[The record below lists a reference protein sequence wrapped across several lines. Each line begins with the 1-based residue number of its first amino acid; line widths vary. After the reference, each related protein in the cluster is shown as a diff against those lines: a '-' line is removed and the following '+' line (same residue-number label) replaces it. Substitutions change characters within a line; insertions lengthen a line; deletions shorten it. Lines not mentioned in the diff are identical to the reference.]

1 MPIFQMNSAD
11 ALSKHTSSAYRNVS
25 SAALT
30 AAFLLLI
37 GADGA
42 FAHEFR
48 IGEIE
53 LDRPW
58 SRATAPGAPVGA
70 GYVVIDNDGAA
81 DRLVSATAEIA
92 GRTEIHE
99 MSMKDG
105 VMTMR
110 ALPDGLEIPA
120 DGEVKLEPG
129 SYHLMFLDLKEPIAQ
144 GVPFKG
150 TLTFEK
156 AGTVEVEFEVE
167 AAGAKGS
174 GHDEHSHGAEP

>member
-1 MPIFQMNSAD
+1 M
-11 ALSKHTSSAYRNVS
+11 
-25 SAALT
+25 AALT
-30 AAFLLLI
+30 ATALLCAAA
-37 GADGA
+37 GGA
-42 FAHEFR
+42 FAHDFT

-53 LDRPW
+53 LDQPW
-58 SRATAPGAPVGA
+58 SRATAPGTPTGA

-99 MSMKDG
+99 MSMNAG

-129 SYHLMFLDLKEPIAQ
+129 SYHLMFFDLKQPIRE
-144 GVPFKG
+144 GERFKG

-156 AGTVEVEFEVE
+156 AGTVDIEFAV
-167 AAGAKGS
+167 AKAGAKKTDNNQG
-174 GHDEHSHGAEP
+174 GHAAHGAASP

>member
-1 MPIFQMNSAD
+1 MPIFQPNSAD
-11 ALSKHTSSAYRNVS
+11 ALSKRASSVCRDLS
-25 SAALT
+25 TAALT
-30 AAFLLLI
+30 AAVLLLV
-37 GADGA
+37 GAGGT
-42 FAHEFR
+42 FAHEFKIR
-48 IGEIE
+48 EIE

-70 GYVVIDNDGAA
+70 GYVVIDNDGAT

-110 ALPDGLEIPA
+110 ALPDGLAIPA

-144 GVPFKG
+144 GVPFRG

-156 AGTVEVEFEVE
+156 AGTVEVEFAVE

-174 GHDEHSHGAEP
+174 GHDEHSHGTDP

>member
-1 MPIFQMNSAD
+1 M
-11 ALSKHTSSAYRNVS
+11 
-25 SAALT
+25 AALT
-30 AAFLLLI
+30 ATALLCAAA
-37 GADGA
+37 GGA
-42 FAHEFR
+42 FAHDFT

-53 LDRPW
+53 LDQPW
-58 SRATAPGAPVGA
+58 SRATAPGAPTGA

-99 MSMKDG
+99 MSMNAG

-129 SYHLMFLDLKEPIAQ
+129 SYHLMFFDLKQPIKR

-156 AGTVEVEFEVE
+156 AGTVAVEFAVE

-174 GHDEHSHGAEP
+174 DHDDHSHGTEP